1 MQGSKKWTS
10 VKTFVNKRESWV
22 QQNSLLSYS
31 TCSAP
36 QHGSAQSQDVPCFG
50 DVESGKVSTP
60 SFFSDQDE
68 FSSI

>member
-1 MQGSKKWTS
+1 MGTIEG
-10 VKTFVNKRESWV
+10 TIGYNY
-22 QQNSLLSYS
+22 LLFSS
-31 TCSAP
+31 ACSAP
-36 QHGSAQSQDVPCFG
+36 QHGSAWSQDVPHFG